1 MNTILFSQLS
11 RSVLVA
17 GLAFAGTL
25 LSFSATVTPAHAGAS
40 RYNAKLSAAVAAPK
54 DKVVNGV
61 VWKCAADNCGGAIDG
76 ARPLNTCIQVVKAF
90 GKIQSFTGPKGDFG
104 AEDLTKCNAAA

>member
-17 GLAFAGTL
+17 GLALAGTL

-40 RYNAKLSAAVAAPK
+40 RYNAKLSTAVAAPR

-61 VWKCAADNCGGAIDG
+61 VWKCAADSCGGAIDG

-90 GKIQSFTGPKGDFG
+90 GKVQSFTGPKGDFG